1 MDFKLDEVDW
11 LILARLQRDARASF
25 SDLAKL
31 AKMSAPSLAERVR
44 RLEEAGV
51 IRGYRAELDPAAL
64 GLTVLAFVRLKYPSS
79 DYGPFDK
86 VIAARPEILEC
97 HHVTGEDCIVVKVA
111 CTSMAHLERVTGAL
125 GRLGSTT
132 TSVVF
137 STKLQRRELSAATAQ
152 VVERPARRRR
162 PVKVRRRRSAPGA
175 DTSSKPRRP

>member
-1 MDFKLDEVDW
+1 METKLDEVDW

-25 SDLAKL
+25 TELARL

-44 RLEEAGV
+44 RLEEAGI
-51 IRGYRAELDPAAL
+51 IRGYRADLDLAAL
-64 GLTVLAFVRLKYPSS
+64 GLTVLAFVRLRYPSS

-86 VIAARPEILEC
+86 AIAARPEILEC

-137 STKLQRRELSAATAQ
+137 STRLARRELSAATAQ
-152 VVERPARRRR
+152 VAERPARRRR
-162 PVKVRRRRSAPGA
+162 TAKPGRRR
-175 DTSSKPRRP
+175 